1 MHVDYTRHNNVIAY
15 CDGII
20 ISTIAIHFVASSA
33 PVRSEQ
39 VCRGASTATAA
50 EERGDETPRPKS
62 GASACGV
69 GLKTSA
75 PCTGWVL
82 TPQLASHNLCG
93 VKSHWQLV
101 EFAQSVPRYLSEVD
115 LI

>member
-20 ISTIAIHFVASSA
+20 ISTIAIHFFASSA

-39 VCRGASTATAA
+39 VCRGVSTATA
-50 EERGDETPRPKS
+50 EERRGDETPQS
-62 GASACGV
+62 GASAYGV
-69 GLKTSA
+69 GLKSSA

-82 TPQLASHNLCG
+82 TT
-93 VKSHWQLV
+93 
-101 EFAQSVPRYLSEVD
+101 AQHSNRCHLRG
-115 LI
+115 

>member
-1 MHVDYTRHNNVIAY
+1 MHVDYTRHNDVIAY

-50 EERGDETPRPKS
+50 AEERGDETPQS
-62 GASACGV
+62 GASAYGV
-69 GLKTSA
+69 GLKSSA
-75 PCTGWVL
+75 PCTGRVR
-82 TPQLASHNLCG
+82 TPQTAEKNSQLELNFAPDMYTG
-93 VKSHWQLV
+93 VQQAP
-101 EFAQSVPRYLSEVD
+101 E
-115 LI
+115 IC